1 MPTNKPKVQAILTQK
16 YYEKLLKIA
25 DEEGRSISQATARII
40 EKYIDNYEE
49 TNGKIKN
56 LNIVKENNGNVNIQ

>member
-25 DEEGRSISQATARII
+25 DEEGRSVSQATARII